1 MVTVEAVVAL
11 AFSAVVLEAE
21 SSVETVEAVVALA
34 VDVAVETVAD
44 VEALVADAV
53 ETVEAAV
60 ALADVEE
67 TVEDAEDALVLVATL
82 VLDPRSLSSPI
93 VMKVSLS
100 PKERRTSSAPL
111 TLSPESLSTERS
123 VSLLTL
129 RTEPR
134 LSTVSGTPSALSSL
148 PPSLE
153 ELRTLTSSP
162 VPRSF
167 TSVLPLVPLSHTSLI
182 SLDAMVLFMLLSSHT
197 ALDAIS

>member
-1 MVTVEAVVAL
+1 VEVVAAL

-21 SSVETVEAVVALA
+21 SSAVETVEASVAVVASA

-53 ETVEAAV
+53 ETVEAAE
-60 ALADVEE
+60 DVEE
-67 TVEDAEDALVLVATL
+67 TVEDAEDALDLVATL
-82 VLDPRSLSSPI
+82 VPVPRSLSSPI

-100 PKERRTSSAPL
+100 PKERRTSSAPS
-111 TLSPESLSTERS
+111 TLFLESLSTERS
-123 VSLLTL
+123 VSLLIL

-134 LSTVSGTPSALSSL
+134 PSTVSGTLSAPSSL
-148 PPSLE
+148 LPSSE

-167 TSVLPLVPLSHTSLI
+167 TSVLPLVPLSHTFLI
-182 SLDAMVLFMLLSSHT
+182 SLDAMVLYMLLSSRT
-197 ALDAIS
+197 VLDAIS